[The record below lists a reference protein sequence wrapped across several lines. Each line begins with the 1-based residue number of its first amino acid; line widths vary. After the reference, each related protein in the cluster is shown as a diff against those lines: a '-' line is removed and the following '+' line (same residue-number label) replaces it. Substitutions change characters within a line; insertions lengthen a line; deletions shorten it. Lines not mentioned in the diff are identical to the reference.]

1 MQFLTLSEKDI
12 KTPAIYSAI
21 SIPHIVISIS
31 GSEDN
36 ETTVPVNHSCMGVL
50 HVKFDDVEDI
60 SENYLYF
67 DRSMAGEILDFVE
80 RKITGISLIVVQCKA
95 GLSRSVATASALAKI
110 INGKD
115 DDVFTKGIP
124 NMFVYTT
131 LLDYF
136 YSNPYWSEEYSKISM
151 LRNKML
157 AQLLPPSVF
166 RLGLAKNR
174 KRAENE

>member
-1 MQFLTLSEKDI
+1 MQFLTLSEKEI

-31 GSEDN
+31 GGDDN
-36 ETTVPVNHSCMGVL
+36 ETVVPVNHSCVGAL
-50 HVKFDDVEDI
+50 HLKFDDVEDI
-60 SENYLYF
+60 METYVYF
-67 DRSMAGEILDFVE
+67 DRAIATEILDFVE
-80 RKITGISLIVVQCKA
+80 KHVTKVSLIVVQCQA
-95 GLSRSVATASALAKI
+95 GLSRSVGVASALAKI

-131 LLDYF
+131 ILDQF
-136 YSNPYWSEEYSKISM
+136 FGNPHWSEEYSKINM
-151 LRNKML
+151 VRNKML
-157 AQLLPPSVF
+157 MQLLPPAVY

-174 KRAENE
+174 KRSQE